1 MYHLSSSYCSFFAG
15 HARASAQDTKSWT
28 KVWPMC
34 RRLLPLSPPQC
45 QIKKAAPS
53 LSSTVDKKAGGHD
66 TCSPIKKSCCPFSSS
81 FSRHHTEEEALF
93 SLVCD
98 GNVLVAPKNNG
109 GGGGTNETRT
119 IKKLF
124 FSIFALFSLARTLL
138 GPFSFHKRSN
148 AFCGTF

>member
-28 KVWPMC
+28 KVWPKC
-34 RRLLPLSPPQC
+34 RRPLPLSPPQC

-81 FSRHHTEEEALF
+81 FSRHHTEEALF
-93 SLVCD
+93 SLVGGD
-98 GNVLVAPKNNG
+98 VLVAPKNNG
-109 GGGGTNETRT
+109 TNETRT
-119 IKKLF
+119 RKKLF
-124 FSIFALFSLARTLL
+124 FFYFWPFSLARTL
-138 GPFSFHKRSN
+138 GPFSFCF
-148 AFCGTF
+148 FCGTF